1 MDLALYLWKALAKDV
16 MSKELEVEA
25 GHTLASCEDLMEG
38 GANVRSR
45 GGCRDSMELRGWIA
59 GQVDPEAIAA
69 QDGCP
74 RTKLWL
80 SRLIP
85 AGSCRFSI
93 TRNHILQRQASSSAS
108 CAQRLLTALQALAQD
123 VLSKEVEEEAALGLL
138 WTLFHI
144 H

>member
-45 GGCRDSMELRGWIA
+45 GGCRDSLELRGWIA

-85 AGSCRFSI
+85 GGSCRVARHHCI
-93 TRNHILQRQASSSAS
+93 TSYNVSKGSSSAGG
-108 CAQRLLTALQALAQD
+108 AERL
-123 VLSKEVEEEAALGLL
+123 
-138 WTLFHI
+138 
-144 H
+144 